1 MKIKILNEG
10 IYNGTRSSIID
21 TRDSLQQARNT
32 NMYCPS
38 SFSRV
43 SEVRA
48 LKEDIQ
54 DMIRTLRKISDALYH
69 NDLNYRNHGSNEI
82 RRIRRLKEA
91 SLKARNGL

>member
-21 TRDSLQQARNT
+21 TRDSLQQAKNT

-38 SFSRV
+38 SFSKV
-43 SEVRA
+43 NEVRGI
-48 LKEDIQ
+48 KDDIQ
-54 DMIRTLRKISDALYH
+54 DMIRTLKKISDGLYQ
-69 NDLNYRNHGSNEI
+69 NDLNYRNHSSNEVK
-82 RRIRRLKEA
+82 RIRRFKDA